1 MRALVTAAVI
11 AVSLIFTSVTVEAQ
25 KVTQTWHRIQ
35 GSDPHWFTTF
45 DLGWGTVYF
54 DAIFIP
60 DHGVTYTVRVPC
72 PNQQGMTAIQVYGVG
87 MVDGVFLD
95 CTGLLAKTERNL
107 NFWLMLVGELPR
119 EIVSSLS
126 QHNID
131 GFGPPPEILD

>member
-11 AVSLIFTSVTVEAQ
+11 AATLLFSPVAAQAQ
-25 KVTQTWHRIQ
+25 KTTQTWYRVE
-35 GSDPHWFTTF
+35 GPAPHWVTTF

-72 PNQQGMTAIQVYGVG
+72 TNNAGTTAIHVYGVG
-87 MVDGVFLD
+87 MIDGVWLD
-95 CTGLLAKTERNL
+95 CFGVLAKTERNL

-119 EIVSSLS
+119 EIVGSLS
-126 QHNID
+126 QRNID
-131 GFGPPPEILD
+131 GFGPPPTILD